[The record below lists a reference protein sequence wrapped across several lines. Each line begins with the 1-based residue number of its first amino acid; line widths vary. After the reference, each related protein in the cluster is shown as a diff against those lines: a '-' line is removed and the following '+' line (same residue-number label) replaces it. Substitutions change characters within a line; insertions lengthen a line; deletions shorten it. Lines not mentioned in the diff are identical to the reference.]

1 MITIKQ
7 QTEPGGI
14 YRRKGK
20 TMTKKIK
27 VKNKRQLNRLVKGY
41 RKEGYFLIT
50 YGHTLAELERDNV
63 LVVIEL

>member
-1 MITIKQ
+1 
-7 QTEPGGI
+7 
-14 YRRKGK
+14 
-20 TMTKKIK
+20 MTKKIK
-27 VKNKRQLNRLVKGY
+27 AENKRQLNRLVKGY